1 MGCYPADVTRNPCY
15 KPDRLPARSAG
26 GGMLS
31 MDSLTL
37 VYIESATF
45 DVELLETFGG
55 QGPLKMSWLR
65 VLDIPF
71 HILASL
77 LYRSTRHSRPG
88 CTNMAPRAPRVR
100 QGPETHATTTRLTT
114 RSTGFA
120 SQVAGPS
127 GPYGRP
133 GSLGP
138 AAATLGSSGSAAQE
152 LLGHAA
158 EQRVQRQ
165 CCLDL

>member
-1 MGCYPADVTRNPCY
+1 MG
-15 KPDRLPARSAG
+15 
-26 GGMLS
+26 
-31 MDSLTL
+31 
-37 VYIESATF
+37 
-45 DVELLETFGG
+45 
-55 QGPLKMSWLR
+55 WLG
-65 VLDIPF
+65 VPDIPF
-71 HILASL
+71 NILASL
-77 LYRSTRHSRPG
+77 LYRATRHFIPG
-88 CTNMAPRAPRVR
+88 GTNMLPRAPRVR

-127 GPYGRP
+127 SPYGRP